1 MIIFYKYIIT
11 LTLYIECICQL
22 VQIMHKLEHTIY
34 YIIVLHFQLFH
45 FYLIVLY
52 HIPSDKSSIFL
63 LITGFTALHLKRST
77 KPKKQVETDLFN
89 LLYAKEKYTRVTA

>member
-1 MIIFYKYIIT
+1 MP
-11 LTLYIECICQL
+11 
-22 VQIMHKLEHTIY
+22 
-34 YIIVLHFQLFH
+34 HFQLFH